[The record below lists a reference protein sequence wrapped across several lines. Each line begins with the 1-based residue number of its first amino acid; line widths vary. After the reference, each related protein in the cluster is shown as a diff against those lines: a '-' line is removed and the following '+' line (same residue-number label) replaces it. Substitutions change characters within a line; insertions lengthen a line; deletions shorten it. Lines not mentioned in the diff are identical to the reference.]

1 MDPILIAPILIAGAG
16 IGGLTLAL
24 SLHERGIPCIVCEQ
38 AAEVRPLGVG
48 INTLPHAIRELAEL
62 GLLPA
67 LDDTGIRTHE
77 LIYVNRFGQEVWREK
92 RGVHAGHSMPQ
103 FSIHRGQLQGVLWRA
118 ARERL
123 PPEALRTGHRLAS
136 FTQDAAGVTATFA
149 DRAGHTVAELRGAA
163 LVAADGI
170 HSAARRILHPD
181 DDRMGA
187 GGIRWQGIMMW
198 RGAIP
203 WPCFLDGDSM
213 VIAGDMA
220 EKLVLYPIGRATQ
233 GHRLTNWVVCI
244 RTGDGSAPPPRE
256 DWSRVGS
263 LDAILPTLRRFRLPF
278 LDLEALVRATPEFY
292 EYPMCDRDPLPWW
305 TQGRV
310 TLLGD
315 AAHPMYPVGSNGA
328 SQAILDARLLARL
341 LAELPPDAAL
351 AAYEADR
358 LPKTAEIVRLNR
370 LGGPERV
377 VDVVSARAPD
387 GFERLEDVI
396 SRAELAAIAQG
407 YAATAG
413 FAKV

>member
-1 MDPILIAPILIAGAG
+1 MDPILIAGAG

-24 SLHERGIPCIVCEQ
+24 SLQERGIPCIVCEQ
-38 AAEVRPLGVG
+38 AAEMRALGVG
-48 INTLPHAIRELAEL
+48 INTLPHAIRELADL

-67 LDDTGIRTHE
+67 LDATGIRTHE

-92 RGVHAGHSMPQ
+92 RGMHAGHAVPQ
-103 FSIHRGQLQGVLWRA
+103 FSIHRGQLQSVLWRA
-118 ARERL
+118 ACERL
-123 PPEALRTGHRLAS
+123 PPDALRTGHRLSGFAR
-136 FTQDAAGVTATFA
+136 DDGGVIATFVN
-149 DRAGHTVAELRGAA
+149 RAGGEMARLRGTA

-170 HSAARRILHPD
+170 HSAARAILHPED
-181 DDRMGA
+181 P
-187 GGIRWQGIMMW
+187 GIRWQGIMMW

-203 WPCFLDGDSM
+203 WPAFLDGDSM

-220 EKLVLYPIGRATQ
+220 EKLVLYPIGRAAD
-233 GHRLTNWVVCI
+233 GRRMTNWVVCI
-244 RTGDGSAPPPRE
+244 RTGDGTAAPPRE

-263 LDAILPTLRRFRLPF
+263 LDAILPTVRRFHLPF

-341 LAELPPDAAL
+341 LDEMPAADAL
-351 AAYEADR
+351 AAYAADR

-377 VDVVSARAPD
+377 VDVVSARAPE
-387 GFERLEDVI
+387 GFERLDDVI
-396 SRAELAAIAQG
+396 SRDELAAIAAG
-407 YAATAG
+407 YATTAG

>member
-1 MDPILIAPILIAGAG
+1 MNRILIAGAG
-16 IGGLTLAL
+16 VGGLTLAL
-24 SLHERGIPCIVCEQ
+24 SLHERGIPCAVFEQ
-38 AAEVRPLGVG
+38 ASEVRPLGVG
-48 INTLPHAIRELAEL
+48 INTLPHAIKELADL

-67 LDDTGIRTHE
+67 LDAVGIRTHE

-92 RGVHAGHSMPQ
+92 RGLHAGHAVPQ
-103 FSIHRGQLQGVLWRA
+103 FSIHRGQLQALLWQA
-118 ARERL
+118 ATERL
-123 PPEALRTGHRLAS
+123 PPGTLHTGCRLDAFS
-136 FTQDAAGVTATFA
+136 QDDGSVTATFT
-149 DRAGHTVAELRGAA
+149 DRAGQVVATERGTA

-181 DDRMGA
+181 DP
-187 GGIRWQGIMMW
+187 GIRWQGIMMW

-203 WPCFLDGDSM
+203 WPAFLDGDSM

-220 EKLVLYPIGRATQ
+220 EKLVLYPIGRAED
-233 GHRLTNWVVCI
+233 GMRLTNWVICV

-256 DWSRVGS
+256 DWSRLGS
-263 LDAILPTLRRFRLPF
+263 LDTILPAVRRFQMPMI
-278 LDLEALVRATPEFY
+278 DLEALVRATPEFY

-341 LAELPPDAAL
+341 LDEMPATADAL

-358 LPKTAEIVRLNR
+358 LPKTREIVRLNR
-370 LGGPERV
+370 MGGPERV
-377 VDVVSARAPD
+377 VDVVSALAPN
-387 GFERLEDVI
+387 GFARLEDVI
-396 SRAELAAIAQG
+396 SREELAAIAGG
-407 YAATAG
+407 YATTAG